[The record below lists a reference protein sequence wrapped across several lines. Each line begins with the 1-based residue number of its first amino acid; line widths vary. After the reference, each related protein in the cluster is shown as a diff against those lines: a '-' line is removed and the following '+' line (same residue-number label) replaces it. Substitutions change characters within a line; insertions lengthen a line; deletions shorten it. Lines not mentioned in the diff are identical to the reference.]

1 MISVYQD
8 HNLDWFPRMRAMS
21 LVSSDADGEQN
32 EIRNLQEKLESTMKL
47 VSNLSGQLTELKEQ
61 VGWTKMQHW
70 QRHHGGK
77 HDEWVASISKD
88 VGQQTLLEVCLF
100 AVHCPLDAELTKCK
114 RWWVIVHNAA
124 YEALNLFMFAPLSND
139 RSGVN
144 YWPVG

>member
-70 QRHHGGK
+70 QKHHGENMTS
-77 HDEWVASISKD
+77 EWQVFLK
-88 VGQQTLLEVCLF
+88 TLDSRRCLRF
-100 AVHCPLDAELTKCK
+100 VSLPF
-114 RWWVIVHNAA
+114 I
-124 YEALNLFMFAPLSND
+124 AL
-139 RSGVN
+139 
-144 YWPVG
+144 